1 MDKLIKELLIQ
12 VGENPNREGLKKTP
26 ERVKKSFEY
35 LTSGYRQNAEDI
47 LKEAVFEENYDEMV
61 VLKDIEIFSLCEH
74 HLLPFFGKCH
84 LAYIPKKRIVGLS
97 KLTQIVEMYSR
108 RLQVQERLTNEIAR
122 SIEKYLDPLGVAVVI
137 EAVHLC
143 MIMRENQKHGSKV
156 ITSSM
161 LGNFRKRHST
171 RMEFMNLIKG

>member
-1 MDKLIKELLIQ
+1 MDKLIKEMLIQ
-12 VGENPNREGLKKTP
+12 LGEDPNREGLKKTP

-35 LTSGYRQNAEDI
+35 FTSGYRQNAEDI
-47 LKEAVFEENYDEMV
+47 FKEAVFEENYDEMV

-84 LAYIPKKRIVGLS
+84 LSYIPQKRIVGLS

-161 LGNFRKRHST
+161 LGNFRRRHST
-171 RMEFMNLIKG
+171 RMEFMSLIKG